1 MTVILGILIGL
12 QDVFATSG
20 LNDPGLGLALALL
33 PALVLGLSVLV
44 LGLSVLV
51 LGLSVLPDSPDNP
64 VMECILVLIPFDFG
78 TLEDFE

>member
-1 MTVILGILIGL
+1 VILGILNVIGL

-44 LGLSVLV
+44 LRSVLD